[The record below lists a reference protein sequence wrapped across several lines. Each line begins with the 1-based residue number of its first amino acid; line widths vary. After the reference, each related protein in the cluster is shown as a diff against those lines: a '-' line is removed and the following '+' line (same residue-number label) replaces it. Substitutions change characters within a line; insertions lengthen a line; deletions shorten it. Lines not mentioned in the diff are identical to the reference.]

1 MGFSLPYPSG
11 PDIALR
17 IRGNHK
23 TQTTTADVIKGNLT
37 FNLCLLISNI
47 SHEVYYAITAQRSKT
62 AIIVSNMDRVL
73 VVFLLS
79 LNLNHDYTAFYFRT
93 HHRQSILR
101 MSGAEQCLCGQ
112 YLFCVLLDERM
123 STLSRC

>member
-11 PDIALR
+11 TDIALS

-79 LNLNHDYTAFYFRT
+79 LNLNHDYTAFYFRK

-101 MSGAEQCLCGQ
+101 MSGAGQCPGGQ
-112 YLFCVLLDERM
+112 
-123 STLSRC
+123 